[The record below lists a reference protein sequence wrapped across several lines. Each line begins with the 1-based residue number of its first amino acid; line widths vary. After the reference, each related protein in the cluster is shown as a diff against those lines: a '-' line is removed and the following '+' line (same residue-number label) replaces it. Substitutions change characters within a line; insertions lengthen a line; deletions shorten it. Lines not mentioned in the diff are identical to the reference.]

1 MKRFWTSDSHF
12 LHGKIMKYCN
22 RPFASAEEMESE
34 KFKPESIKAM
44 NEELIRQWNAVVSDE
59 DEVYHLGDV
68 SMGTPSRTLE
78 ILYRLNGKIHLI
90 KGNHEAAVLRKQS
103 TRDRFTSIQDVLT
116 IRCED
121 EDVKG
126 GYQDIFMSHYAHRV
140 WNKSH
145 HGRWHLYGHS
155 HSGLEGLS
163 WGKSMDAGVD
173 AHALRFGNYAPFS
186 YEEIKGIL
194 SKRDIKTIDHHQERG
209 GKLVTNK

>member
-1 MKRFWTSDSHF
+1 MKRFFTSDTHF
-12 LHGKIMKYCN
+12 LHANIIKFCD
-22 RPFASAEEMESE
+22 RPFDNSDDMD
-34 KFKPESIKAM
+34 
-44 NEELIRQWNAVVSDE
+44 NELVKQWNAVVGPD

-68 SMGTPSRTLE
+68 SLGSANRTLG
-78 ILYRLNGKIHLI
+78 ILYRLNGIIHLI
-90 KGNHEAAVLRKQS
+90 TGNHEKSVLKKQS
-103 TRDRFTSIQDVLT
+103 TRDRFASIQEVLT